1 MPLDP
6 SAAPSGPLDDVAPLG
21 GSPALSALPPA
32 SRFVL
37 HGRPA
42 AIEAAGDALGT
53 ALPQQACRAA
63 TAPGGRAA
71 LWLGPDEWLLLAP
84 TTDGPALAAALER
97 AMDGRPHSLVDVS
110 HRQVGIEI
118 SGPAATAALNAGCPL
133 DLGEG
138 AFPVGMCTRT
148 VLAKAEIV
156 LWRTAPET
164 FRVEVWRSFADY
176 VWSYLEEASRE
187 FRA

>member
-1 MPLDP
+1 MPLDLP
-6 SAAPSGPLDDVAPLG
+6 AAPTGPLDGAAPLG
-21 GSPALSALPPA
+21 GTARLAPLPPV
-32 SRFVL
+32 SRLVL
-37 HGRPA
+37 RGGPA
-42 AIEAAGDALGT
+42 AIEAAGGALGT
-53 ALPQQACRAA
+53 ALPRQACRAA

-71 LWLGPDEWLLLAP
+71 LWLGPDEWLVLAP
-84 TTDGPALAAALER
+84 AADGPALAAALEG
-97 AMDGRPHSLVDVS
+97 AMEGRPHSLVDVS
-110 HRQVGIEI
+110 DRQVGIEV
-118 SGPAATAALNAGCPL
+118 SGPDAAAALNVGCPL

-148 VLAKAEIV
+148 VLAKAEVV

-176 VWSYLEEASRE
+176 VWGYLEEASRE